1 MLYPKI
7 GLTRMFEA
15 AAKPVQVGVG
25 VAHEVGTLKL
35 LASENAVANPPL
47 V

>member
-1 MLYPKI
+1 MLYAKI

-25 VAHEVGTLKL
+25 VAHEVLTLKL
-35 LASENAVANPPL
+35 LASWKAVFNPPL
-47 V
+47 E